1 MLSSHHAEKSA
12 ASAVKRS
19 RKQGKGRKGLTKD
32 MLLKGAG
39 PELHLYWFIEAK
51 DPENVTPLAQATAT
65 LAPVTSWPCHCTT

>member
-1 MLSSHHAEKSA
+1 
-12 ASAVKRS
+12 
-19 RKQGKGRKGLTKD
+19 

-65 LAPVTSWPCHCTT
+65 LAPVTSWPCHCTTWAANENGLVDNNANDSSYVDSEQNQTSYY